1 MPKKSS
7 NSSRNNRG
15 AATRLIAA
23 ALLGLLAAACGGS
36 SSPPSSNPPPATT
49 TDPCSTASLEGEQLD
64 VSATDQATA
73 RALKTNVLDGSPRW
87 RVLDAL
93 WTHRE
98 YAARRTRRDDDETR
112 RGLTPSRSNAD
123 VGEIAVVQDE
133 GDLILPP
140 NTYDLKSLGLRF
152 TRNNA
157 GGYNVTRIEGNFR
170 AALGNRLTLTD
181 DDSSS
186 NAVPFQ
192 FNFFGKAQTAAFVNS
207 DGNITFEEA
216 DKSSTE
222 RNVARLLTGP
232 PRVSPFLS
240 DLDPTT
246 GNGRIYLSA
255 TADHYS
261 VTWCNVRGFDSSRTV
276 TVQTTLLPSG
286 VVEMIYGS
294 TIGVAD
300 AVVGLSPGHTGTFT
314 TVNLSDQGPTDGGS
328 AAVGERF
335 AQQAQVD
342 LVALT
347 RKFYRSHDDNYDQ
360 LVLWTDAPVITDAF
374 AYETTVKN
382 EVQGL
387 GIDTFD
393 LAADFGSAGRLR
405 SLVVMD
411 WLGKY
416 PDSPSQKFLGENNT
430 VSVLG
435 QESGHRWLA
444 FLEFRD
450 RVSGNP
456 RSDALLGRDLVHW
469 SFFMDSDASVME
481 GNDIQDLT
489 GGSFKTVAAVQRY
502 SLLDQ
507 YAMGL
512 IPDTSVPPFF
522 YVENPTN
529 MSANR
534 TASSAPEVGV
544 TFNGTRRDVLI
555 EDILAVNG
563 RRNPSAA
570 DAAKVHRQAFLY
582 LVSAG
587 RSPDSGQVS
596 KVDVIRRAWENF
608 FLQATDGRMRAIT
621 TLR

>member
-15 AATRLIAA
+15 AVTRLISA

-36 SSPPSSNPPPATT
+36 SSPPSTNPPPATT
-49 TDPCSTASLEGEQLD
+49 TNPCSASSLEGDQLD
-64 VSATDQATA
+64 VSAAEQAAA
-73 RALKTNVLDGSPRW
+73 RALKTNILDGSPRW

-98 YAARRTRRDDDETR
+98 YEARRTRRDDDEGR
-112 RGLTPSRSNAD
+112 RGLTPSRANAD
-123 VGEIAVVQDE
+123 VGEIAVIQDE

-140 NTYDLKSLGLRF
+140 NTYDLRSLGLRF

-157 GGYNVTRIEGNFR
+157 GGYNVTRIDGNFR
-170 AALGNRLTLTD
+170 AALGSRLTLTD

-186 NAVPFQ
+186 NAVPFG
-192 FNFFGKAQTAAFVNS
+192 FNFFGKTQTAAFVNS
-207 DGNITFEEA
+207 DGTITFEEA
-216 DKSSTE
+216 DRSSTE

-232 PRVSPFLS
+232 PRVSPFLA

-246 GNGRIYLSA
+246 GNGRIFLNA
-255 TADHYS
+255 AADQYT
-261 VTWCNVRGFDSSRTV
+261 VTWCDVRGFDSQRTV
-276 TVQTTLLPSG
+276 TVQATLLPTG
-286 VVEMIYGS
+286 TIEMIYGA
-294 TIGVAD
+294 TIGVPD
-300 AVVGLSPGHTGTFT
+300 AVVGLSPGRTGTFT
-314 TVNLSDQGPTDGGS
+314 TVNLSNPGPTDGGS

-335 AQQAQVD
+335 AQNAQVD

-387 GIDTFD
+387 GIDSFD
-393 LAADFGSAGRLR
+393 LAGDFGSAGRLR

-411 WLGKY
+411 YLGKY
-416 PDSPSQKFLGENNT
+416 PDSPAQKFLGENNT

-450 RVSGNP
+450 RTGQ
-456 RSDALLGRDLVHW
+456 RSEALLGRDLVHW

-481 GNDIQDLT
+481 GNDIQDLG
-489 GGSFKTVAAVQRY
+489 GGSFRTVAAVQRY

-529 MSANR
+529 MSASR

-555 EDILAVNG
+555 DDILAVNG

-587 RSPDSGQVS
+587 KSPDSGQVS

-621 TLR
+621 ALR